1 MEAIMNGDLAG
12 IAMGI
17 MCPVCVIAGTST
29 AREIARNRH
38 AGSLCAA
45 PVSATSAPCV
55 ERAAMLND
63 NGVTGSGESKR

>member
-29 AREIARNRH
+29 AREIARNSP
-38 AGSLCAA
+38 AGSQCAA
-45 PVSATSAPCV
+45 PALAISALPV
-55 ERAAMLND
+55 ERVDMPSD
-63 NGVTGSGESKR
+63 NGATASDTTAK

>member
-17 MCPVCVIAGTST
+17 MCPVCAIAGTCT
-29 AREIARNRH
+29 APGTAPSSP

-45 PVSATSAPCV
+45 PALATSAPCV
-55 ERAAMLND
+55 ERADMLSG
-63 NGVTGSGESKR
+63 NGATGSGESTR

>member
-29 AREIARNRH
+29 AREIARNSP
-38 AGSLCAA
+38 AGSRCAA
-45 PVSATSAPCV
+45 PALATSALSV
-55 ERAAMLND
+55 ERADMLSD
-63 NGVTGSGESKR
+63 NGATASGEGRM